1 MPALA
6 LDPVKEPAAAV
17 LQATLS
23 LPDAS
28 FVIFRHGILAEFRTD
43 QLRTGLCLY
52 THGAHRGWQVGA
64 SNEHH
69 FHPDLAGVRQVLFDA
84 EPVPCQ
90 GGRLN
95 YTVWF
100 IGVGDCGNPHRP
112 DGLFSVT
119 LNRPYD
125 ATGQPRADILDAVY
139 ALYERI
145 RPWPLVGASAPFL
158 ASYRRARSLAPVTN
172 NGVPS

>member
-1 MPALA
+1 MNGRMPAF
-6 LDPVKEPAAAV
+6 DPVKEPAAAA
-17 LQATLS
+17 LQAALS
-23 LPDAS
+23 LRDAS
-28 FVIFRHGILAEFRTD
+28 FVVFRSGILAEFRTD

-52 THGAHRGWQVGA
+52 THGARRSWQVGA

-69 FHPDLAGVRQVLFDA
+69 FHPDLASVRRVLFDV

-90 GGRLN
+90 GGRPN
-95 YTVWF
+95 HTVWF
-100 IGVGDCGNPHRP
+100 LGAGNCGNPHRP

-125 ATGQPRADILDAVY
+125 ARGRPRADILEAVY

-145 RPWPLVGASAPFL
+145 RPWPLVEASEPFL
-158 ASYRRARSLAPVTN
+158 VSYRQARGLAN
-172 NGVPS
+172 